1 MLPLLLLL
9 LRLRLLPLRLLL
21 RLLTR
26 RRPSTLLLLPW
37 TRWGSLAAP
46 TPSPLLLLMLLLPR
60 TLLLLLLLR
69 PTLRI
74 RRPMAPGRRWRS
86 TTDARRLLRRRPL
99 HRFRVKPSP
108 LRLFPLVMALP
119 RQFMVPQLRLPQGRL
134 LCVLD
139 ATPLTFTFG

>member
-9 LRLRLLPLRLLL
+9 LRLRLLL

-46 TPSPLLLLMLLLPR
+46 TPSPLLLLRLLLPR
-60 TLLLLLLLR
+60 TLLLLLLLLR
-69 PTLRI
+69 PTLRV
-74 RRPMAPGRRWRS
+74 RRPMAPGRRWRP

-108 LRLFPLVMALP
+108 LRRFPFVMALP